1 MRTDSSS
8 YIKRITAA
16 CNRFYSDEEEL
27 INKPIRNLDKMYL
40 DEWAH
45 KMIKDNG
52 LTKKSYYNMSVI
64 LRQCLDYAVEM
75 KYIDKNIFSEVKI
88 NTKMFA
94 RTKKKTSTTS

>member
-1 MRTDSSS
+1 
-8 YIKRITAA
+8 
-16 CNRFYSDEEEL
+16 
-27 INKPIRNLDKMYL
+27 MYL

-64 LRQCLDYAVEM
+64 LRQCLYYAVEM

-88 NTKMFA
+88 NTKMFV
-94 RTKKKTSTTS
+94 RTKKKTSTTQVFTELEEEKLINE